1 MANKGT
7 VRIEGAA
14 ELSAMLN
21 AIPQELRKDII
32 TTAVRSAA
40 SPLVKAAKAMAV
52 TSVDTG
58 ALRKSIGFVV
68 RKYKSGVNAVAVVG
82 PRRGYYR
89 NGRKLGTKASRKG
102 ADSPAKYAHLVEHG
116 HVSRNGSFVAGH
128 PFLRPAVAVAGS
140 QVKNALIEGV
150 GKGIEKVRAKLIKRG
165 IHKA

>member
-82 PRRGYYR
+82 PRRG
-89 NGRKLGTKASRKG
+89 TTAT
-102 ADSPAKYAHLVEHG
+102 E
-116 HVSRNGSFVAGH
+116 GSSG
-128 PFLRPAVAVAGS
+128 PRPA
-140 QVKNALIEGV
+140 
-150 GKGIEKVRAKLIKRG
+150 EKAQTPRRSMRTSLSTATCRGTVLSWRGAPSCGRLSRSLVRRSRTL
-165 IHKA
+165 